1 MTSHTEDQRTVKK
14 MVGTVVLLAALAI
27 AMAVAINIA
36 V

>member
-1 MTSHTEDQRTVKK
+1 MTERTEDQLTVRR
-14 MVGTVVLLAALAI
+14 MVATIVMLGAFAI

>member
-1 MTSHTEDQRTVKK
+1 MTTRTEDRQTVKK
-14 MVGTVVLLAALAI
+14 LIGTLVLLGAFAI

>member
-1 MTSHTEDQRTVKK
+1 MASYTEDQQTVKR
-14 MVGTVVLLAALAI
+14 MIGTVVVLAAFAI